1 MRARKKDLTV
11 LLSAWQH
18 AITRSDLIKNA
29 LLAATQEAPIPRRL
43 CEKPDASMET
53 EMENV
58 CMQSIIVRAPARLP
72 RHLFFFRV
80 RAAMR
85 GGVVAVKIKYGIE
98 SEGCRAAYSARKGQ
112 LFWACA
118 KLS

>member
-1 MRARKKDLTV
+1 MRTRKKDPTV

-58 CMQSIIVRAPARLP
+58 CMQSIIVRAPARP
-72 RHLFFFRV
+72 ARHLFFFRV
-80 RAAMR
+80 RAAIYIC
-85 GGVVAVKIKYGIE
+85 GGAGVAVKIKYGIE
-98 SEGCRAAYSARKGQ
+98 
-112 LFWACA
+112 
-118 KLS
+118 